1 MELEVP
7 NRVAKTSLSESND
20 SSHFDECFNPIIVKT
35 TILFITIKSLGNGRF
50 EKLIIIYR
58 CPWKALPLYQTQTAW
73 LEFFIHLLEDI
84 FRCFCKLQWHTMSSA
99 KKLQERGLF
108 PAFSDKST
116 NLTTHQQWNCEN
128 TTPSSEINVSKSNR
142 IRKCCKYDFIWKP
155 NRSLQ
160 LMILYFVERHPY
172 HWVKYYPR

>member
-1 MELEVP
+1 MELKVP
-7 NRVAKTSLSESND
+7 NRVAKTSLGESND

-84 FRCFCKLQWHTMSSA
+84 FRCFCKLQWHPPKSCRREGSFRLCLIKAQIWQHTSSGTVRTQLQVLKSMSPNPIEFENA
-99 KKLQERGLF
+99 GNMTLF
-108 PAFSDKST
+108 ESQIGRFNWWFYT
-116 NLTTHQQWNCEN
+116 L
-128 TTPSSEINVSKSNR
+128 
-142 IRKCCKYDFIWKP
+142 
-155 NRSLQ
+155 
-160 LMILYFVERHPY
+160 
-172 HWVKYYPR
+172 